1 MGHPSNKMHGTPKRN
16 AWDTHRT
23 EMHGTPINFRE
34 GMHGTPT
41 NAKSLEIAVSN
52 AIDFAPG
59 SEAVDSML
67 VDAVSPISI
76 NQP

>member
-1 MGHPSNKMHGTPKRN
+1 MHGTPIEQN
-16 AWDTHRT
+16 AWDTHKLP
-23 EMHGTPINFRE
+23 EMHGTPI
-34 GMHGTPT
+34 

>member
-1 MGHPSNKMHGTPKRN
+1 MGHPQSLGTPIECMVR
-16 AWDTHRT
+16 
-23 EMHGTPINFRE
+23 MHGTPINFRE

-76 NQP
+76 DQP